1 MSRPYSKSY
10 ANRQVDLE
18 LLKHVD
24 DPNKFY
30 KWKMVTPVTHLE
42 PRIVAGIEKVVQRYA
57 HIFLTNLGSI
67 KLAKET
73 GNTLLS
79 NIAAG
84 KINTQSYATHLAA
97 LANSNAVSS
106 MKLDDDNTDMFGSLP
121 DDERISSA
129 SLKNVELKYD
139 SLSGGRIHVHVAITT
154 AAGNSFEFIV
164 PVSAGIS

>member
-1 MSRPYSKSY
+1 MNRPYSKSY

-57 HIFLTNLGSI
+57 HIFLTNLGSMR
-67 KLAKET
+67 LAKES
-73 GNTLLS
+73 GNTLLH
-79 NIAAG
+79 NISMG
-84 KINTQSYATHLAA
+84 KVSSHGIALHLAA
-97 LANSNAVSS
+97 LANSNAVAS
-106 MKLDDDNTDMFGSLP
+106 MKFDDNNTDLFGALP
-121 DDERISSA
+121 DDERILSA
-129 SLKNVELKYD
+129 TLKKVELKYD
-139 SLSGGRIHVHVAITT
+139 SLTGGRISVHVAINT